1 MKIYIGNLSYSVTSE
16 DLSDMFKEYG
26 GVNEATVIS
35 DRETDRSKGFGFVEM
50 PNNSDADRAIK
61 GLNGTQVGG
70 RALTVNQ
77 ALPGPLPPRFAE
89 TRPPDEPTLLLA

>member
-1 MKIYIGNLSYSVTSE
+1 MKIYVGNMPYSVTSE

-26 GVNEATVIS
+26 GVEEATVIM
-35 DRETDRSKGFGFVEM
+35 DRETGRAKGFGFVDM

-61 GLNGTQVGG
+61 ALNGTQLEG

-77 ALPGPLPPRFAE
+77 ARPRE
-89 TRPPDEPTLLLA
+89 SRPREDRSSRR